1 MTVIADEYWPLSLYD
16 GIMSTGSRML
26 TLLTLL
32 QNHRFWTGDE
42 LSAKLRVSPRTLRR
56 DVEQL
61 RELGYPVE
69 TTRGVGGG
77 YRLSAGGSLP
87 PLMVSDEEA
96 LAIVLGLRAVTAS
109 GVQGVQDAAV
119 GALAKIV
126 PVLPMHVRKLAA
138 GIGSTVGAGQA
149 REGAPQVEVAVLASV
164 ATACR
169 DRTMLAF
176 DYEKRDGALSSRL
189 VEPHAL
195 VPVARRWYLV
205 AFDEGAGGWRTFRL
219 DRMRGVESLPKSF
232 GSRPIPGGDA
242 DAFVQSSIR
251 NLPTRYEAVV
261 RVEVPAEDARAEVG
275 QWGVVLELEEGW
287 SEVRM
292 RTDDLDYVVYLLAR
306 LDARCEVVGPPELV
320 DALRAWGRRL
330 LRVGLP
336 EEADAPE

>member
-1 MTVIADEYWPLSLYD
+1 
-16 GIMSTGSRML
+16 ML
-26 TLLTLL
+26 QLLTLL
-32 QNHRFWTGDE
+32 QNHRFWAGEE
-42 LSAKLRVSPRTLRR
+42 LAAKLEVSPRTLRR

-126 PVLPMHVRKLAA
+126 PVLPTHVRRLAA
-138 GIGSTVGAGQA
+138 GIGSTVTTGQT
-149 REGAPQVEVAVLASV
+149 REGAPQVEIAVLASV

-176 DYEKRDGALSSRL
+176 DYEKRDRSVSSRL
-189 VEPHAL
+189 AEPHAL
-195 VPVARRWYLV
+195 VSVARRWYLV
-205 AFDEGAGGWRTFRL
+205 AFDPAAGDWRTFRL
-219 DRMRGVESLPKSF
+219 DRMRGVEPHPKRF
-232 GSRPIPGGDA
+232 GSRPVPGGDA
-242 DAFVQSSIR
+242 EAFVQSSIR
-251 NLPTRYEAVV
+251 NLPARYEAVV
-261 RVEVPAEDARAEVG
+261 RVEVHAEQVRAEVG
-275 QWGVVLELEEGW
+275 QWGEVFELEDGR

-292 RTDDLDYVVYLLAR
+292 RTDELDYVVYLLAR
-306 LDARCEVVGPPELV
+306 LDAPSEVVGPPELV
-320 DALRAWGRRL
+320 RSLQEWGRRIA
-330 LRVGLP
+330 RVSG
-336 EEADAPE
+336 EASEGSVQVRE

>member
-1 MTVIADEYWPLSLYD
+1 
-16 GIMSTGSRML
+16 MSTGSRML
-26 TLLTLL
+26 QLLTLL
-32 QNHRFWTGDE
+32 QNHRFWAGEE
-42 LSAKLRVSPRTLRR
+42 LATKLGVSPRTLRR

-69 TTRGVGGG
+69 TTRGLGGG

-138 GIGSTVGAGQA
+138 GIGSTVSAAQA
-149 REGAPQVEVAVLASV
+149 RDGAPQVEVAVLASV

-169 DRTMLAF
+169 DRTLLAF
-176 DYEKRDGALSSRL
+176 AYEKRDGALSERL

-205 AFDEGAGGWRTFRL
+205 AFDGDAGDWRTFRL
-219 DRMRGVESLPKSF
+219 DRMRRVESRPKRF

-242 DAFVQSSIR
+242 DAFVQASIR
-251 NLPTRYEAVV
+251 NLPARYEAVV
-261 RVEVPAEDARAEVG
+261 RVKVPAELARAEVG
-275 QWGVVLELEEGW
+275 QWGGVSELEGGW

-292 RTDDLDYVVYLLAR
+292 RTDELDYVVYLLAR
-306 LDARCEVVGPPELV
+306 LEAPCEVVGPPELV
-320 DALRAWGRRL
+320 DRLEDWRRRL
-330 LRVGLP
+330 SRVAGVGGVTERAAQEDELTGSR
-336 EEADAPE
+336 

>member
-1 MTVIADEYWPLSLYD
+1 
-16 GIMSTGSRML
+16 ML
-26 TLLTLL
+26 QLLTLL
-32 QNHRFWTGDE
+32 QNHRFWAGDE
-42 LSAKLRVSPRTLRR
+42 LASKLDVSPRTLRR

-138 GIGSTVGAGQA
+138 GIGATVSAGQV

-169 DRTMLAF
+169 DHTMLAF
-176 DYEKRDGALSSRL
+176 DYEKRGGSRSSRL

-205 AFDEGAGGWRTFRL
+205 AFDGGAGDWRTFRL
-219 DRMRGVESLPKSF
+219 DRMRGVESRPKSF
-232 GSRPIPGGDA
+232 GTRPIPGGTA
-242 DAFVQSSIR
+242 EGFVQSSIR
-251 NLPTRYEAVV
+251 NLPARYEAVV
-261 RVEVPAEDARAEVG
+261 RVEVPADQIRAEVG
-275 QWGVVLELEEGW
+275 QWGEVLELERGW

-306 LDARCEVVGPPELV
+306 LDASCEVVGPPELV
-320 DALRAWGRRL
+320 DALRSWGQRL
-330 LRVGLP
+330 SRVGLSD
-336 EEADAPE
+336 EAGRP

>member
-1 MTVIADEYWPLSLYD
+1 
-16 GIMSTGSRML
+16 MSTGSRML
-26 TLLTLL
+26 QFLTLL
-32 QNHRFWTGDE
+32 QNHRFWAGDD
-42 LSAKLRVSPRTLRR
+42 LAARLGVSPRTLRR

-109 GVQGVQDAAV
+109 GVLGVQDAAV

-138 GIGSTVGAGQA
+138 GIGSSIAPLQA
-149 REGAPQVEVAVLASV
+149 QAGAPQVEVAVLASV

-176 DYEKRDGALSSRL
+176 DYEKRDGASSTRL

-195 VPVARRWYLV
+195 VPIARRWYLV
-205 AFDEGAGGWRTFRL
+205 AFDGGAGDWRTFRL
-219 DRMRGVESLPKSF
+219 DRMRGVDSRPRSF

-242 DAFVQSSIR
+242 DAFVQASIR
-251 NLPTRYEAVV
+251 SRPSRYEAVV
-261 RVEVPAEDARAEVG
+261 RVEVPVDRARAEVG
-275 QWGVVLELEEGW
+275 QWGDVSELDGGW

-292 RTDDLDYVVYLLAR
+292 RTDELDYVVYLLAR
-306 LDARCEVVGPPELV
+306 LDAPCEVAGPPELV
-320 DALRAWGRRL
+320 DRLSDWHRRL
-330 LRVGLP
+330 SRAVGP
-336 EEADAPE
+336 GGSADRAPQEDGITGSR